1 MNKTEAAKLLALI
14 KVAYPSTYK
23 DMDDKTK
30 IATVTMWQSTFANVP
45 YAIVEMAFDHFR
57 RVSKFAPTIADM
69 YDELK
74 GLHYRALEEVATTD
88 DNEVRAIASKIMQ
101 HTSQYK
107 YGDDGAYNIASH
119 LPKLQMLPE
128 RIDDNGG

>member
-1 MNKTEAAKLLALI
+1 M
-14 KVAYPSTYK
+14 
-23 DMDDKTK
+23 
-30 IATVTMWQSTFANVP
+30 
-45 YAIVEMAFDHFR
+45 EMAFDHFR

>member
-1 MNKTEAAKLLALI
+1 MNKNEAAKLLALI
-14 KVAYPSTYK
+14 KVAYPSTYR
-23 DMDDKTK
+23 DMDEKTK
-30 IATVTMWQSTFANVP
+30 IATVNMWHSTFSNVP
-45 YAIVEMAFDHFR
+45 YAIMEMAFDHFR

-74 GLHYRALEEVATTD
+74 ALHYRALEEVATTED
-88 DNEVRAIASKIMQ
+88 AEIRSIANRILQ
-101 HTSQYK
+101 HTSQYR

-128 RIDDNGG
+128 RSDTE

>member
-14 KVAYPSTYK
+14 KVAYPSTYR
-23 DMDDKTK
+23 DMDNATTM
-30 IATVTMWQSTFANVP
+30 ATVNMWQSTFSTVP
-45 YAIVEMAFDHFR
+45 YPIMEMAFDHFR

-69 YDELK
+69 YAELK
-74 GLHYRALEEVATTD
+74 GLHFRALEEVFATD
-88 DNEVRAIASKIMQ
+88 DAETKKIANKIMQ

-107 YGDDGAYNIASH
+107 NGDDGGYSIASH
-119 LPKLQMLPE
+119 LPKLNMLPE

>member
-23 DMDDKTK
+23 DMDEKTK

-45 YAIVEMAFDHFR
+45 YAIMEMAFDHFR

-69 YDELK
+69 YEELK
-74 GLHYRALEEVATTD
+74 LLHFHALQELMTTD
-88 DNEVRAIASKIMQ
+88 DEVVKEIANRILQ
-101 HTSQYK
+101 HTSRYR

-128 RIDDNGG
+128 RIDDSGG

>member
-1 MNKTEAAKLLALI
+1 MNRNEAAKLLALI
-14 KVAYPSTYK
+14 KVAYPSTYR

-30 IATVTMWQSTFANVP
+30 MATVTMWQSTFENVP
-45 YAIVEMAFDHFR
+45 YAIMEMAFDHFR

-74 GLHYRALEEVATTD
+74 SLHYRALEEIMTTD
-88 DNEVRAIASKIMQ
+88 NEEVKAIAKKIMI

-119 LPKLQMLPE
+119 LPKTQMLPE
-128 RIDDNGG
+128 GVDDNGG

>member
-14 KVAYPSTYK
+14 KVAYPSTYR
-23 DMDDKTK
+23 DMDEKTK
-30 IATVTMWQSTFANVP
+30 IATVNMWQSTFSNVP
-45 YAIVEMAFDHFR
+45 YAIMEMAFDHFR

-74 GLHYRALEEVATTD
+74 HLHYHALQEVMTTD
-88 DNEVRAIASKIMQ
+88 DINVKEIAKKIMQ

-107 YGDDGAYNIASH
+107 YGDDGAFNITSH
-119 LPKLQMLPE
+119 LPKLEMLPE

>member
-14 KVAYPSTYK
+14 KVAYPSTYR
-23 DMDDKTK
+23 DMDEKTK
-30 IATVTMWQSTFANVP
+30 IATVNMWQSTFANVP
-45 YAIVEMAFDHFR
+45 YAIMEMAFDHFR
-57 RVSKFAPTIADM
+57 RVSKFAPTIADI

-74 GLHYRALEEVATTD
+74 GLHYRALEEAATTD
-88 DNEVRAIASKIMQ
+88 DKEVKKIANKIMQ
-101 HTSQYK
+101 HTNQFK
-107 YGDDGAYNIASH
+107 YGDDGAYSIASH